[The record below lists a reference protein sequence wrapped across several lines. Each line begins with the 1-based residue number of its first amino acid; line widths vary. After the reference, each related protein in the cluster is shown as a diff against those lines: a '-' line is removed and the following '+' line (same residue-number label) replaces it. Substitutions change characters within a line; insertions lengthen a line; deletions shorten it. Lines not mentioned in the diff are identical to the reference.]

1 MTADMA
7 SAYGQIALIAAGL
20 VFILV
25 GAVLM
30 PGIAR
35 VFFVTQIVYWTL
47 AFVARPLVLLTVRPL
62 PQFGDNIA
70 DPRLSDLG
78 YGYSITHVLQ
88 PIAISI
94 WIYAALVIAVAAFLR
109 ACGIWNESTRI
120 WKPDPKLLMILAIA
134 YVIGLAGRL
143 AAFATGS
150 LGSAGDVTSSNP
162 YLDILSGMAG
172 LAALG
177 LIIYVRLSPLFNSAL
192 IAVLLAGEL
201 IWGIAIESKTPALSA
216 AVGVAVRFAILGWNK
231 YRLAG
236 LGVGAVV
243 VLAGFG
249 WLQSFK
255 VSEEDK
261 LASRAATASYPHVVQ
276 PFLSLLRRFDLL
288 EASTDVYY
296 MDGRPWIGAGS
307 AVEYGFSNL
316 IPSQLGVTKF
326 QSGTEWAQEVR
337 GSSVDMRNI
346 SVSLAE
352 GHFNEGL
359 ILGGYWG
366 VVVESLIVITLV
378 LAVSRFLLSSHIAL
392 VTIGL
397 GFTAIPALSERGVLG
412 ITEPLGKILQYAVVA
427 FVLGVCV
434 TEYRIRRTRA
444 SGEHENID
452 GKAPVVDRT
461 THELE
466 ERV

>member
-346 SVSLAE
+346 SVSP
-352 GHFNEGL
+352 GRR
-359 ILGGYWG
+359 
-366 VVVESLIVITLV
+366 TLQ
-378 LAVSRFLLSSHIAL
+378 RR
-392 VTIGL
+392 
-397 GFTAIPALSERGVLG
+397 PDPRRVLG
-412 ITEPLGKILQYAVVA
+412 SSRRESDRHHFGPRRLTLFAQQSHRSCDNRPRVHRDSRAVGAGSSRHHRTAGKNSAVCRGRLCTRGLRHRVPDTPNPR
-427 FVLGVCV
+427 VW
-434 TEYRIRRTRA
+434 RTR
-444 SGEHENID
+444 EHRRQSARRRQDN
-452 GKAPVVDRT
+452 T
-461 THELE
+461 
-466 ERV
+466 